1 MNRCFHFGSMLLDH
15 WSLKRYVSIRINVL
29 FQPWDKSVVRSKV
42 EGIFNTSS
50 LWGKL
55 HILCKDLHSIQLFT
69 IFIVSIREGNNDYTI
84 WIFSSEC
91 FLPSAPGRRL
101 SEEPPDETDGPR
113 TLYTGNMW
121 EPDRWD
127 SRCSPSP
134 PHGPDRSP
142 EQQVEEEGGGCRE
155 RERERKHLQTPVRS
169 HHTSACCL
177 CSPRLLVEVVAD
189 FLLVD
194 VDDVLHQQVPLE
206 AVDSVAIQHHL
217 VSAGRTAET
226 PAVHEHG
233 GASLEQRRLERKKIY
248 QNINNTMM
256 VLPFEP
262 PRLPVNAKQLEVV
275 VIQHSCMLG
284 FQ

>member
-1 MNRCFHFGSMLLDH
+1 MRLMGPEHFTQGTCGNLTGETVDVHFLPLM
-15 WSLKRYVSIRINVL
+15 IRTGHL
-29 FQPWDKSVVRSKV
+29 
-42 EGIFNTSS
+42 SS
-50 LWGKL
+50 RWRR
-55 HILCKDLHSIQLFT
+55 
-69 IFIVSIREGNNDYTI
+69 REG
-84 WIFSSEC
+84 
-91 FLPSAPGRRL
+91 AA
-101 SEEPPDETDGPR
+101 
-113 TLYTGNMW
+113 
-121 EPDRWD
+121 
-127 SRCSPSP
+127 
-134 PHGPDRSP
+134 
-142 EQQVEEEGGGCRE
+142 E

-226 PAVHEHG
+226 PAVHQHG

-256 VLPFEP
+256 VLPFKP